1 MAPGRSTNA
10 HPRTLVS
17 RSIVSQDS
25 TIELNFGSMQAPYP
39 LLFSPI
45 RFGRLEVRNR
55 LIMTGMSGHMA
66 PPDGSVTD
74 REIAFYERRARG
86 GVGLAVVGAAYVHPG
101 GRFGNDQLGIHVD
114 AHIDGYRR
122 LAAAI
127 KRHGAIASIQLHH
140 AGRQTNS
147 RVTGERLI
155 APSAVACPVKQEVP
169 HALDH
174 AEIAE
179 VVEWFGQAARRVC
192 EAGFDAVE
200 LHCAHG
206 YLPAQFLS
214 PRANKRSDEYG
225 GSLERRFRFVGEL
238 IARVQR
244 EIDGR
249 PLSAKISGHEFD
261 EDGGLT
267 LEETPFIARMLQ
279 DAGVDLVAISAGA
292 APYYMTVPNM
302 SLPRGCYVELA
313 RAVKRHV
320 SLPVSAVGRINTPE
334 LAEAILAA
342 GDADLISMGRPLIS
356 DPDLPNKALHGQR
369 DDVIVCIGCNKGCH
383 DPGRVDR
390 ATACLLNAETGFE
403 LELGLGPAAERKKVM
418 VVGGGPGG
426 LEAARVSAVRG
437 HDVSLYEREDYW
449 GGRLHLGTLAPDKQ
463 EYQVGIDGLIAQCRK
478 HGVAMHLGVEVTPAM
493 VAEVAPDVVIVATGA
508 EPVAPPIPGLDQP
521 HVVFADQYLQGRA
534 VVGHRVIVLGGG
546 AVGSEVAHMLAEQG
560 RHVTVVE
567 MLENWGHG
575 MPPDARWHMQRH
587 FTHLPVDIHLSTRVL
602 RVEGH
607 TIVAEHNGQPVTWT
621 DVDTIVVC
629 AGARP
634 NQALIE
640 RMRSVAD
647 CVEVIGDA
655 VRPRSGLEAIAE
667 GYRVARLI
675 GGTVSAG
682 CVVHV
687 TH

>member
-1 MAPGRSTNA
+1 M
-10 HPRTLVS
+10 V
-17 RSIVSQDS
+17 V
-25 TIELNFGSMQAPYP
+25 PYP

-45 RFGRLEVRNR
+45 RFGRIDLPNR
-55 LIMTGMSGHMA
+55 LIMTGMAGHMA

-101 GRFGNDQLGIHVD
+101 GRFSNDQLGIHVD
-114 AHIDGYRR
+114 AHIEGYRR
-122 LAAAI
+122 LATAI

-147 RVTGERLI
+147 RVTGERLL

-169 HALDH
+169 HALNH
-174 AEIAE
+174 EEIAE
-179 VVEWFGQAARRVC
+179 VVEWFGQGARRVC

-214 PRANKRSDEYG
+214 PRANRRTDEYG

-238 IARVQR
+238 VARVKR
-244 EIDGR
+244 EIGDR
-249 PLSAKISGHEFD
+249 PLSVKISGHEFD
-261 EDGGLT
+261 DEGGLT
-267 LEETPFIARMLQ
+267 LEETPIIARMLQ
-279 DAGVDLVAISAGA
+279 AAGVDLIAISAGT

-302 SLPRGCYVELA
+302 SLPRGCYVDLA
-313 RAVKRHV
+313 RAVKQRV
-320 SLPVSAVGRINTPE
+320 SVPVSAVGRITTPE

-342 GDADLISMGRPLIS
+342 GDADLISMGRPLIA

-369 DDVIVCIGCNKGCH
+369 EDVIVCIGCNKGCH

-403 LELGLGPAAERKKVM
+403 LELGLEPAAVRQKVF
-418 VVGGGPGG
+418 VIGGGPGG
-426 LEAARVSAVRG
+426 LEAARVAAVRG
-437 HDVSLYEREDYW
+437 HDVSLYEREGYW

-463 EYQVGIDGLIAQCRK
+463 EYQVGIDGLVAQCRK
-478 HGVAMHLGVEVTPAM
+478 HGVAMHAGVEVTPAM
-493 VAEVAPDVVIVATGA
+493 VAAAAPDVVVVATGA
-508 EPVAPPIPGLDQP
+508 EPVVPPIPGLDQS
-521 HVVFADQYLQGRA
+521 HVVLADQYLQGRA
-534 VVGHRVIVLGGG
+534 TIGHRVVVLGGG

-575 MPPDARWHMQRH
+575 MPPDAKWHMQRH
-587 FTHLPVDIHLSTRVL
+587 FAHLPIDIHLTTRVL
-602 RVEGH
+602 RVEGN
-607 TIVAEHNGQPVTWT
+607 TIVAEHDGQPVTWT
-621 DVDTIVVC
+621 DVETIVVC

-634 NQALIE
+634 NQTLIE
-640 RMRSVAD
+640 AVRAVVS

-667 GYRVARLI
+667 GYRVGRLI
-675 GGTVSAG
+675 GGTVP
-682 CVVHV
+682 VVGVIQAAH
-687 TH
+687 